1 MAIDANILLQGRQ
14 APLDLTG
21 EISRGIQTAGML
33 QQLQA
38 AQQSAPIQQGMQQQA
53 LASGRLQAQQ
63 DQADFALAEQNRRL
77 GSIANTYSG
86 IQDLVDSGKF
96 NEAADTLEANKEV
109 LRRSGITNFEDSDF
123 AIEALRSGD
132 AQAIRNVQLL
142 GEQAVQVATERGIF
156 GEGRDG
162 ISAEGRSFERLI
174 SGLSPE
180 DQEKA
185 VRIKL
190 RLDAPAG
197 TSAEERIAQ
206 SEELTNLVAK
216 SKSAIEEQR
225 AESKEVGKAKGEAR
239 GAPLIAGAKATISR
253 AVKLAEAD
261 AKSRGEAL
269 SDLKKAE
276 AGLPGIEEVVDK
288 LNSLS
293 SIATHTIS
301 GKVLNAASKELG
313 FGATKG
319 GTARAAY
326 QATIDNQVLP
336 LLKQTF
342 GAAMTEGEGKRL
354 ADTLGDVD
362 ASPEE
367 KQAQLNAF
375 MDSQRRIIE
384 NLRRETGQAG
394 VQDTGISVDEFRA
407 MTPEQR
413 AATIQRLQGR

>member
-1 MAIDANILLQGRQ
+1 MALDPGIILSGRS
-14 APLDLTG
+14 ADVASGL
-21 EISRGIQTAGML
+21 SSGIQMGGML

-38 AQQSAPIQQGMQQQA
+38 AKAQEPIRNQLLQQQA
-53 LASGRLQAQQ
+53 QRGEMALQQAQAQ
-63 DQADFALAEQNRRL
+63 SAEAEQNRRL

-86 IQDLVDSGKF
+86 IQVLVDSGKF

-142 GEQAVQVATERGIF
+142 GEQAVQIATERGIL
-156 GEGRDG
+156 GDDDKG

-216 SKSAIEEQR
+216 SKSTIEGQR
-225 AESKEVGKAKGEAR
+225 AESKEIGKAKGEAK

-276 AGLPGIEEVVDK
+276 AGLPGIEEVVGK

-384 NLRRETGQAG
+384 NLRRETGQTG